1 MLKLVHRLKVVYWV
15 VSLWLIIVYIR
26 KALKMT
32 AAIADEIV
40 KLSSLES
47 AIKIID
53 DSLLEMVSHT
63 ICSTASMSD
72 TLLDIRQLIAQNLLA
87 N

>member
-1 MLKLVHRLKVVYWV
+1 MLKLVHRLKVVYWA

-32 AAIADEIV
+32 AVIADEIV

-72 TLLDIRQLIAQNLLA
+72 TLLDIRQLIAQNLLT

>member
-1 MLKLVHRLKVVYWV
+1 MLKLVHRLKVAYWV

-32 AAIADEIV
+32 AVIADEIV

>member
-32 AAIADEIV
+32 AVIADEIV

>member
-1 MLKLVHRLKVVYWV
+1 MLKLVHKLKIAYWI

-32 AAIADEIV
+32 IAIAEEV
-40 KLSSLES
+40 AKLSSLES

-53 DSLLEMVSHT
+53 DALLEIVAQT
-63 ICSTASMSD
+63 ICSTAAMSD
-72 TLLDIRQLIAQNLLA
+72 TLLDIRQLITQNMLED
-87 N
+87 

>member
-1 MLKLVHRLKVVYWV
+1 MLKLVRKLKVVYWI

-32 AAIADEIV
+32 IAIAEEIV

-53 DSLLEMVSHT
+53 DALLEIVAQT
-63 ICSTASMSD
+63 ICSTVQMSD
-72 TLLDIRQLIAQNLLA
+72 TLLDIRQLITQNMLED
-87 N
+87 

>member
-1 MLKLVHRLKVVYWV
+1 MLKLVHRLKVAYWV

-32 AAIADEIV
+32 AVIADEIV

-72 TLLDIRQLIAQNLLA
+72 TLLDIRQLIVQNLLA

>member
-1 MLKLVHRLKVVYWV
+1 MLKLVHKLKVVYWV

-32 AAIADEIV
+32 AVIADEIV

-72 TLLDIRQLIAQNLLA
+72 TLLDIRQLIVQNLLT